1 MPTNDPDPAWRTHLQ
16 PWTAALFTAGLTLT
30 ALGVHLRRI
39 SPHRLLSTGVLAL
52 GVLAAISASAALA
65 NQSGSGIRRVV
76 SLASKRSDLR
86 PLQLVSMF
94 AGFACSVAA
103 RAAAGDGMQTHS
115 PLAIPLWLAGMALTI
130 AGVWKHEGA
139 SQAPWPSW
147 ERALLLCLLTIALV
161 FRMSGVAEMPYVLSG
176 DEGSAGLSA
185 VEFLDGRR
193 TNLLASAWF
202 SFPALYFGLLSLAQ
216 RLSGTGVFAIRAVS
230 ALAGALCVPALYAF
244 LRIAINRRTALMASI
259 WLAAFHHHIF
269 FSRLAYNNIF
279 DSLFFILAWAGLWA
293 SVEQRTRHSWILF
306 GAALGFGQYFY
317 TTSRITL
324 AASVLTLVLLGIF
337 RRERRPDSMSLLAA
351 LGVFL
356 SVSLPLLLHYAA
368 NPTLLTFTASR
379 VSMLIPGWTAEAA
392 AAFGMTSTGLVLEQ
406 IWITI
411 LGLTTA
417 ELQGVYFAPG
427 VPLLFGLSL
436 PIFLA
441 GAALAVFRWKDDR
454 LWLPGLVFAGTVLA
468 GGLSI
473 QAPNAQ
479 RMLLLP
485 PLLALLIT
493 LPLEFSIRLI
503 QRRTP
508 ALTAAATA
516 VSFALVFTMAAQ
528 NLTQLFL
535 VYFPEERYGSLNG
548 EVAYEISHLLDRIQ
562 RPDEIYFI
570 GGDRMN
576 FSSIPSI
583 TYLHPD
589 VTAVDLAPPYGFPM
603 DSDPAASRLI
613 IILPGQTEAVREF
626 SNRDAFPHMKI
637 RYNRDGEPL
646 FVYLLEPRD

>member
-1 MPTNDPDPAWRTHLQ
+1 VHTYDPDPAWRTHLQ
-16 PWTAALFTAGLTLT
+16 PWTAALFIAGLTLT
-30 ALGVHLRRI
+30 ALGVHLRQF
-39 SPHRLLSTGVLAL
+39 SPHRLLSNGLLAL
-52 GVLAAISASAALA
+52 GVIAAVSAAAALA
-65 NQSGSGIRRVV
+65 NRAGSGIRRAF
-76 SLASKRSDLR
+76 SLAAIRCDLH
-86 PLQLVSMF
+86 PLQLVSMIT
-94 AGFACSVAA
+94 GLACSVAA

-115 PLAIPLWLAGMALTI
+115 PLAVPLWLAGMVLTV
-130 AGVWKHEGA
+130 AGLWKREGTE
-139 SQAPWPSW
+139 QAPWPSW
-147 ERALLLCLLTIALV
+147 ESALLLCLLALALV
-161 FRMSGVAEMPYVLSG
+161 FRMSGVVEMPYVLSG
-176 DEGSAGLSA
+176 DEGSAGLTA

-244 LRIAINRRTALMASI
+244 LRNAINRRTALMASI
-259 WLAAFHHHIF
+259 WLAAFHHHVF

-279 DSLFFILAWAGLWA
+279 DTLFFILAWAGLWA
-293 SVEQRTRHSWILF
+293 GVEQRTRRSWILF
-306 GAALGFGQYFY
+306 GAALGFSQYFY

-324 AASVLTLVLLGIF
+324 AASVLTLALLGIF
-337 RRERRPDSMSLLAA
+337 RRKRRPDWMSLLAA

-368 NPTLLTFTASR
+368 NPALLTFTASR

-392 AAFGMTSTGLVLEQ
+392 AAFGMTSTGLVFEQ

-417 ELQGVYFAPG
+417 ELQGVYFASG

-436 PIFLA
+436 PFFLA
-441 GAALAVFRWKDDR
+441 GVLLAMFRWKDDR
-454 LWLPGLVFAGTVLA
+454 LWLPGLAFAGTILA

-485 PLLALLIT
+485 PMLALLIT

-503 QRRTP
+503 QRRAP
-508 ALTAAATA
+508 AYTAAATA
-516 VSFALVFTMAAQ
+516 VSFALIFTMAAQ
-528 NLTQLFL
+528 NITHLFL
-535 VYFPEERYGSLNG
+535 AYFPEERYGSLNG
-548 EVAYEISHLLDRIQ
+548 EVAYEVSHLLDRIE

-589 VTAVDLAPPYGFPM
+589 VTAVDLSPPYVFPAA
-603 DSDPAASRLI
+603 SDPAASRLI
-613 IILPGQTEAVREF
+613 IILPGQTEAVRYF
-626 SNRDAFPHMKI
+626 SNRDAVPQTEI

-646 FVYLLEPRD
+646 FIYLLDPRD